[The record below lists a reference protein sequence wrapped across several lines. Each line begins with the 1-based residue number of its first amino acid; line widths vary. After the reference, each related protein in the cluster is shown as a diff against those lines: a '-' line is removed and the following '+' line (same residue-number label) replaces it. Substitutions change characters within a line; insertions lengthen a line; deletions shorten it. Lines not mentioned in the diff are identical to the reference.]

1 MGRWVSPSSKV
12 GTGLEGLSSV
22 REEGAASRKAR
33 LADPFHPKVGI
44 YRNLPRHVVDEPP
57 YHHVADGLLSVNTS
71 APVDRHPIYQL
82 IKQARDE
89 WDGKKKR
96 QSKTLKEAV
105 TEYRRRNGG
114 LMPPKGFDKWWE
126 FVVLNE
132 VQLPDEYDQINK
144 DLYLYRA
151 LSPGELNRR
160 LDTASES
167 EDTFTISIKHH
178 NVRTRSTYDGEAIGG
193 ADERLEAQIELLMDY
208 GMESWLSDMRVV
220 YGIHDGPTG
229 FIGYDH
235 RSDLETLVQDDEY
248 YRTVE
253 ELDTTVRGW
262 EAACP
267 YGSPARRLTPSN
279 RGAAGLALGK
289 TFVQDPSVSQF
300 DICNH
305 PEYMDLHGALNGRRP
320 HVQQTLLPTFS
331 LSKTAL
337 HTDVLGVPMEQWMES
352 LPTIP
357 WERRTQDKLLWRGSN
372 TGAYYS
378 DEIDWR
384 KTHRVRLVE
393 LASGGDEMVDV
404 IPPPRWGKGDDDQE
418 RDGDEEEE
426 DDDPMM
432 CNPSTY
438 GRRIECEESDG
449 TCSQLA
455 SEYVWSTQKMTH
467 EEALEYKYV
476 VDVDGNTW
484 SSRFQRL
491 LLGGSVVF
499 KSTIMP
505 EWWNQRAQPWVHYV
519 PVGLGYGDLV
529 DALVFVS
536 WSAL

>member
-1 MGRWVSPSSKV
+1 MIVLPVRVLTCGDVK
-12 GTGLEGLSSV
+12 LS
-22 REEGAASRKAR
+22 
-33 LADPFHPKVGI
+33 
-44 YRNLPRHVVDEPP
+44 
-57 YHHVADGLLSVNTS
+57 
-71 APVDRHPIYQL
+71 
-82 IKQARDE
+82 
-89 WDGKKKR
+89 
-96 QSKTLKEAV
+96 
-105 TEYRRRNGG
+105 
-114 LMPPKGFDKWWE
+114 
-126 FVVLNE
+126 LNE

-229 FIGYDH
+229 FIGFDH

-337 HTDVLGVPMEQWMES
+337 HTDVLGVPMEQWMEN

-404 IPPPRWGKGDDDQE
+404 IPPPRWGKGDDDDDQE
-418 RDGDEEEE
+418 RDGDEEDE
-426 DDDPMM
+426 DDDPMVTANKSKKTIQEAM
-432 CNPSTY
+432 RVLTKNAVERKMLDIAFAGDEPIREW
-438 GRRIECEESDG
+438 RRWSENASLPGQYADERVTWRMDG
-449 TCSQLA
+449 
-455 SEYVWSTQKMTH
+455 E
-467 EEALEYKYV
+467 
-476 VDVDGNTW
+476 
-484 SSRFQRL
+484 
-491 LLGGSVVF
+491 
-499 KSTIMP
+499 
-505 EWWNQRAQPWVHYV
+505 
-519 PVGLGYGDLV
+519 
-529 DALVFVS
+529 
-536 WSAL
+536 